1 MESPKATQ
9 NIRTGSVVSM
19 SPVLVKASSPERFPS
34 WKTQTTAPNIAV
46 RLRALSTTAWSGMS
60 TLPVS
65 RKTRSSV
72 TTTMIARAQ
81 GSRSAM
87 ASLESTRTAAVPVT
101 EVSSEEAEGMAL
113 RSRTSC
119 WACSPTASPLGSTL

>member
-19 SPVLVKASSPERFPS
+19 SPVLVKPSRPERFPS
-34 WKTQTTAPNIAV
+34 WKTQTNAPNIAV

-72 TTTMIARAQ
+72 TTTMIASAQ
-81 GSRSAM
+81 GSLSAM

-101 EVSSEEAEGMAL
+101 ETSREDADGTAL

-119 WACSPTASPLGSTL
+119 WVASPTASPSGSTL